1 MTTFLG
7 VTLLNARY
15 SFAAPLSPTMKKYL
29 NIDIPTGNSRPQP
42 SQSTHVLPATRP
54 ISSLAA
60 APSKWEEPHP
70 RPATSMAHHRPASSL
85 ALVPI
90 KSSTTMAPKLT
101 RSETEPTIVPP
112 IGHSAAGSSSKHRDN
127 ISSAI
132 APQRRQQAPSV
143 LQAPM
148 ERPVS
153 TGRPEPK
160 VAVRPQEACSSRA
173 ATQILRPGS
182 TQPFA
187 HPPKQY
193 AAPLRAEAITKER
206 LGGPQRVLLPDAQ
219 RPSAPSK
226 PLLASQEM
234 KVSADVE
241 VVFRRLV
248 LCAKMKEFHSNLTCS
263 SRLDSVRHG
272 PKSSAVTDAKRA
284 VTQVAATKSA
294 VQKEPGPG
302 PGLLQF
308 PVVVVEKREAPTQ
321 ETERKKDDPK
331 PRFGA
336 NDKGDNSKVP
346 NKGVGGKK
354 QLQMTGLSVPDRP
367 KSSMSTRSI
376 GQGGTEAKT
385 RKKNEQKGVPSAVRK
400 ASQFTN
406 GSAQIQTHPPKKVA
420 VRTGGATQPTLSQL
434 ARMKAADEEKERRA
448 EAKGSMRPLRIRP
461 KHKAVPPKAIS
472 KEGGI
477 PVAAIATPL
486 PASPEV
492 RPADVPLPAS
502 PASAQDDQVALNDKE
517 SNVTTTINEHTPVP
531 TPAQVHPVQPFG
543 VVAVAKTPI
552 SALVSSIQ
560 RGFLL
565 SPNSPLSPA
574 QPDAEWECPAW
585 PGLVVDVG
593 DVGEGLSFEGVAE
606 STVKRPSPALRSNP
620 EMKVLVDMN

>member
-7 VTLLNARY
+7 ITLLNARY

-29 NIDIPTGNSRPQP
+29 NINIPAGNSRPQS

-70 RPATSMAHHRPASSL
+70 RPATSMAHHRPASSS
-85 ALVPI
+85 ALVPT
-90 KSSTTMAPKLT
+90 KSSTTMALNLT

-112 IGHSAAGSSSKHRDN
+112 MGHSAAGPSLKHRDN
-127 ISSAI
+127 ILPAI
-132 APQRRQQAPSV
+132 VPQRRQQVPSV

-160 VAVRPQEACSSRA
+160 FVMRPQEACSSRA

-182 TQPFA
+182 AQPFA

-206 LGGPQRVLLPDAQ
+206 LGGPQRVLLSDAQ

-226 PLLASQEM
+226 PLLSSQEM
-234 KVSADVE
+234 KVSADAE
-241 VVFRRLV
+241 VFRRLV
-248 LCAKMKEFHSNLTCS
+248 LCPKMKEYHSNLTCS

-272 PKSSAVTDAKRA
+272 PKSSAVMDAKRA
-284 VTQVAATKSA
+284 ITQVAATESA
-294 VQKEPGPG
+294 VQKGPGPG
-302 PGLLQF
+302 PGLLQL

-321 ETERKKDDPK
+321 ETERKKDNSK

-336 NDKGDNSKVP
+336 KDKGDNSKVP
-346 NKGVGGKK
+346 YKRVGGKK
-354 QLQMTGLSVPDRP
+354 ELQMTCLSVPDRP

-385 RKKNEQKGVPSAVRK
+385 RKKNEPKGVPSAVRK
-400 ASQFTN
+400 ASQSTN
-406 GSAQIQTHPPKKVA
+406 ASAQIQKHPPKKVA

-461 KHKAVPPKAIS
+461 KHKAAPPKAIL
-472 KEGGI
+472 KEGRI

-486 PASPEV
+486 PPSPEV
-492 RPADVPLPAS
+492 RPADVPLPVS
-502 PASAQDDQVALNDKE
+502 PASAQDDRVALPSMNDKE
-517 SNVTTTINEHTPVP
+517 SNVATAINEHPPLP
-531 TPAQVHPVQPFG
+531 TPAQIHPVQPFG

-585 PGLVVDVG
+585 PGLFL

-606 STVKRPSPALRSNP
+606 STVKRPPAALRSNP
-620 EMKVLVDMN
+620 EAKVLVDMN